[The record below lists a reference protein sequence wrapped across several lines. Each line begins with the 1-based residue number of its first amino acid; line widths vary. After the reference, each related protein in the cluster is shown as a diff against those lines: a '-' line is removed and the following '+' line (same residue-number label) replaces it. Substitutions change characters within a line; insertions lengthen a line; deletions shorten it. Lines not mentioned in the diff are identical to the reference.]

1 MSLCGGWQ
9 AKCFYYL
16 FIIWIVLGGLYILRL
31 FLRRKNIPAAIA
43 IMINASRC
51 TQVFRQI
58 RIVPILIGVLSLV
71 ICGIIMATLFMAFS
85 LGEIKVIEARSFI
98 SFLIAFLIL
107 IKDIDGEKVKT
118 LEYTDWMRGL
128 MIYDFLIFIYWILIM
143 SGL

>member
-1 MSLCGGWQ
+1 
-9 AKCFYYL
+9 
-16 FIIWIVLGGLYILRL
+16 
-31 FLRRKNIPAAIA
+31 
-43 IMINASRC
+43 
-51 TQVFRQI
+51 
-58 RIVPILIGVLSLV
+58 
-71 ICGIIMATLFMAFS
+71 MATLFMAFS